1 MNIQDT
7 INDLGLNE
15 VELPRILK
23 QRVDTIIDLQ
33 EKVKKA
39 TEEVNSDD
47 SEENKEKL
55 EEVKEYLNE
64 YFDDAVE
71 QLKSFAE
78 KRKKEQAK
86 EEQAKQ
92 EQAKQEQETA
102 KVGSEN
108 TPKSEVKEE
117 VEQKAEPIVTEK
129 PTESIEAEPVKE
141 KSNSGLGA
149 LLIGGVILVATL
161 GAVNIMRNR

>member
-33 EKVKKA
+33 DKVKKA

-78 KRKKEQAK
+78 KRK

-117 VEQKAEPIVTEK
+117 VEQKAEPTVTEK
-129 PTESIEAEPVKE
+129 PTEPIEAEPVKE